1 MRHFLICSTAGSD
14 NVLAHHLKKEEI
26 IITVVSFF
34 FFLKHSQIIIW
45 TGMQKS
51 QQLAFGNVTYSLDW
65 KHFGCNQLFLFTSI
79 TRINVLWEK
88 KQPFVCSGTYSLGAN
103 WP

>member
-1 MRHFLICSTAGSD
+1 
-14 NVLAHHLKKEEI
+14 
-26 IITVVSFF
+26 
-34 FFLKHSQIIIW
+34 
-45 TGMQKS
+45 MQKS

>member
-34 FFLKHSQIIIW
+34 FFKAQSDYH
-45 TGMQKS
+45 
-51 QQLAFGNVTYSLDW
+51 LDW
-65 KHFGCNQLFLFTSI
+65 NAEVTTISLWKRHLF
-79 TRINVLWEK
+79 
-88 KQPFVCSGTYSLGAN
+88 P
-103 WP
+103 